1 MSYALGMRIKELRQ
15 IHKINQEQMADVLGM
30 SRQRYS
36 RLENG
41 QVDISYVMIKKIAY
55 YLGVSTSDITS
66 AEDVK
71 KELVTLF
78 REKGSREDVIDSVSK
93 IEEILK
99 VFNAHEKLYYQMRG
113 SDSIVDW

>member
-15 IHKINQEQMADVLGM
+15 IRKISQEQMANVLDM

-41 QVDISYVMIKKIAY
+41 QVDISYVMIKKIAD
-55 YLGVSTSDITS
+55 YLGVPTSEITN
-66 AEDVK
+66 AEEEK

-78 REKGSREDVIDSVSK
+78 REKGSREAVIDSVSK
-93 IEEILK
+93 IEKILK
-99 VFNAHEKLYYQMRG
+99 VFHAHEKLYYQMKEH
-113 SDSIVDW
+113 DDFVD